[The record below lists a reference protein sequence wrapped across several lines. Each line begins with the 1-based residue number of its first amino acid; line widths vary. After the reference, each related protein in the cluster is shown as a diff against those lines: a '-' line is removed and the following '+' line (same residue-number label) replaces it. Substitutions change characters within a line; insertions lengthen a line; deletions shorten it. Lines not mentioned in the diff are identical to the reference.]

1 MSSNSALFHRYPR
14 VRVARLS
21 ESVTLFAAAAAI
33 GLFGAIQADA
43 QDPDSQP
50 GTGQQQDQPQ
60 QDQRRVISRDIP
72 DNPNAQ
78 VPQDQNPDQPPR
90 QPNRNRQA
98 YRQPQAY
105 ATLPDSLTIP
115 AGKAIFVRLNEPLSS
130 DHNRAGDTFTAT
142 LEQPIVVDG
151 WLVAHRG
158 ETVVG
163 SVTAAQK
170 AGRVKGVSQL
180 GLDLVELTVV
190 DGQQLSINTELW
202 QGSAGTSHGADAAG
216 IATTTG
222 VGTIIGAAAN
232 GGEGAGIGAGI
243 GAAAGIAAVLLTRG
257 KPTVL
262 APETALTFRLRSP
275 LTVSTVNSRQA
286 FLPVGPNDYGSAPSL
301 GHRAGPGY
309 RPPYYANCG
318 PYWGCGPHYYPYYG
332 PIGVGFYG
340 GYWSGYRHGWHR

>member
-1 MSSNSALFHRYPR
+1 MSSTSSLFHRSR
-14 VRVARLS
+14 RATFAHAC
-21 ESVTLFAAAAAI
+21 EGFTLFAAAAICLAAMQASAQEPS
-33 GLFGAIQADA
+33 GA
-43 QDPDSQP
+43 
-50 GTGQQQDQPQ
+50 QQQDRQAQ
-60 QDQRRVISRDIP
+60 QDQRPVISRDTP
-72 DNPNAQ
+72 DNPDAQ
-78 VPQDQNPDQPPR
+78 VPQDQSPDQPPR
-90 QPNRNRQA
+90 QPRRNRPSYAQPRA
-98 YRQPQAY
+98 YSTA
-105 ATLPDSLTIP
+105 PDSLTVP
-115 AGKAIFVRLNEPLSS
+115 AGKVIFVRLNEPLSS
-130 DHNRAGDTFTAT
+130 DHDRVGDTFTAT

-151 WLVAHRG
+151 WVVAHRG

-190 DGQQLSINTELW
+190 DGQQLSIDTELW
-202 QGSAGTSHGADAAG
+202 QGSAGTSRGADAAG

-262 APETALTFRLRSP
+262 APETPLSFRLKAP

-286 FLPVGPNDYGSAPSL
+286 FLPVGPNDYGSSPSL
-301 GHRAGPGY
+301 RHRPGPGY
-309 RPPYYANCG
+309 PPPPPYYTSCG
-318 PYWGCGPHYYPYYG
+318 PYWGCGPYYAPYYG
-332 PIGVGFYG
+332 PIGIGFYG
-340 GYWSGYRHGWHR
+340 GYWGPYHRWRR